1 MKKTR
6 NIFTIA
12 LMTVLMAALFIFAAN
27 NLNAN
32 ASVIRPYNPAQ
43 SFELTVSYNSG
54 SLEVSTTNVAGHSYQ
69 YWVKTNVA
77 TDDSVDLKQSN
88 WMMKRGFGGYTASI
102 PISNDNIDEN
112 GTYNV
117 IVRIKDNAERIV
129 EELFG
134 AYTPAQI
141 GKPVISEVKVNGK
154 STNNE
159 TLIIEKSSSVNVTI
173 IANIKCDSYAFYLG
187 ESDVSIMSNQTG
199 IFNITNLSLFKT
211 GLHKIRTEISKNGS
225 KDLKYISV
233 YFYDEFV
240 ANKIPVIKSLV
251 GEPDVLLGEGGLTLF
266 TMQVRYADD
275 TDMVEGDKNNFSYS
289 LISENR
295 KGTVETKTV
304 TNGTLYVTFKVDYQ
318 NNHGIYMTTATVL
331 RNEISAVDDKKIIYY
346 KGYARDADIE
356 QIYSASNNP
365 LTTGTEI
372 TINAVNAY
380 IDGVLPTN
388 LEYAFYRE
396 DASGWILMRT
406 YGSKELVWTPARPG
420 TYNIQVRVKDSS
432 SDTYEE
438 AVTRTYIIIG
448 VNLDGELSVNVRDYQ
463 TNNIVNAMYAGR
475 PYKFEAAY
483 SGTEDVLYM
492 FTLYSN
498 DLNTVYL
505 NKYTTLPYFMFIP
518 NKVDNYIITA
528 RVINYANF
536 GFKDKAQSISISSS
550 IKPFSIPQGYI
561 SAYDSYHYNTM
572 VGHNIFGGGWWN
584 GASEPVAEHILSGV
598 TDAVNGDSLKVTVTG
613 SVNGTAGIR
622 LLFPTP
628 EEGSLSGS
636 FIVFRYKGVDRPY
649 VINGSWESDIPA
661 HLSVTTDESGWK
673 IATIPLW
680 MTGNSLYGLQS
691 MDFLMNIA
699 SGTTHEI
706 YFDYVKGAYKLET
719 PINLAYTDG
728 LLSWSAVDNASSYVV
743 NVNGTEYAG
752 ITDTSYQLSAGEYVL
767 KVKAIGDKITYFD
780 SDYSSEKAVLIQ
792 PQGYIVDYN
801 SDIYASMVGHNVYG
815 GAWWNGASAPV
826 SQYISSG
833 VTGAEN
839 GDALKVTVTG
849 SAHGTAG
856 IRLLFPTP
864 EEGSL
869 SGSSIVFRYKGIE
882 RPRVINGSWELDIP
896 VHISVTT
903 DENGWN
909 TAIIPLWMTG
919 NSLYGLQSMDFLINI
934 ASGTTYDM
942 YFDYVKVQ

>member
-1 MKKTR
+1 MNYKYKRIVSLVFLILSSLILTFFVTACN
-6 NIFTIA
+6 NINTEKSFKISSVLTDAVVDIGDTIEIPKGNLKDNLGNDINQLVMLFVYDPVGAIRASSATKIKFTIVGEWKVVYYSENA
-12 LMTVLMAALFIFAAN
+12 EDFTVIITCKDISPPKMEVKDYTRWAFVNTQVFLPKLTLHDESGIDYIKSSLNMFYLQDDNWVKYSYNDIINSFTPTDTGFYKFVLNAVDIKGNSKEYEYTIMITEENWTLPNLSQGYLADFNSDIYSYLISEKAVCGGGWWYGFNEPESEYIEDITGSIDGATKIVLYRGANGAALRLQIPPVQIDNFDYN
-27 NLNAN
+27 NLI
-32 ASVIRPYNPAQ
+32 IR
-43 SFELTVSYNSG
+43 F
-54 SLEVSTTNVAGHSYQ
+54 
-69 YWVKTNVA
+69 K
-77 TDDSVDLKQSN
+77 
-88 WMMKRGFGGYTASI
+88 
-102 PISNDNIDEN
+102 NDNVTHTFINDNFDTENVSIISEADEN
-112 GTYNV
+112 GWRLMSIPLSVLDGNASNLKSIEFLLSYSMSEKETFYFDF
-117 IVRIKDNAERIV
+117 IKVANTLSVPETFEYFDRLLTWNEIENAS
-129 EELFG
+129 
-134 AYTPAQI
+134 YY
-141 GKPVISEVKVNGK
+141 VISING
-154 STNNE
+154 TEYVVYDN
-159 TLIIEKSSSVNVTI
+159 
-173 IANIKCDSYAFYLG
+173 FY
-187 ESDVSIMSNQTG
+187 
-199 IFNITNLSLFKT
+199 
-211 GLHKIRTEISKNGS
+211 EIPEGN
-225 KDLKYISV
+225 Y
-233 YFYDEFV
+233 
-240 ANKIPVIKSLV
+240 VIKVKSI
-251 GEPDVLLGEGGLTLF
+251 
-266 TMQVRYADD
+266 
-275 TDMVEGDKNNFSYS
+275 GDK
-289 LISENR
+289 
-295 KGTVETKTV
+295 
-304 TNGTLYVTFKVDYQ
+304 TNWF
-318 NNHGIYMTTATVL
+318 N
-331 RNEISAVDDKKIIYY
+331 
-346 KGYARDADIE
+346 
-356 QIYSASNNP
+356 
-365 LTTGTEI
+365 
-372 TINAVNAY
+372 
-380 IDGVLPTN
+380 
-388 LEYAFYRE
+388 
-396 DASGWILMRT
+396 
-406 YGSKELVWTPARPG
+406 
-420 TYNIQVRVKDSS
+420 
-432 SDTYEE
+432 SD
-438 AVTRTYIIIG
+438 
-448 VNLDGELSVNVRDYQ
+448 
-463 TNNIVNAMYAGR
+463 
-475 PYKFEAAY
+475 
-483 SGTEDVLYM
+483 
-492 FTLYSN
+492 YSN
-498 DLNTVYL
+498 VFTTFILDEGYIAKFNSTVYTHL
-505 NKYTTLPYFMFIP
+505 
-518 NKVDNYIITA
+518 
-528 RVINYANF
+528 
-536 GFKDKAQSISISSS
+536 
-550 IKPFSIPQGYI
+550 
-561 SAYDSYHYNTM
+561 
-572 VGHNIFGGGWWN
+572 VGHNVYGGGWWN

-942 YFDYVKVQ
+942 YFDYVKEFAN